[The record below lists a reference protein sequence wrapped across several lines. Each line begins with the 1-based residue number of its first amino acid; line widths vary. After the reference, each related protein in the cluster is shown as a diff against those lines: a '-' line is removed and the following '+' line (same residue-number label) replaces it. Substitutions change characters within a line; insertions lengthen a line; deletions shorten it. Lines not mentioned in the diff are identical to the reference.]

1 MRRVI
6 FSISVI
12 VAFTMFL
19 SLAVYGQEETVFSGN
34 LRLGYVNMKDTE
46 KVKYEDSFSIH
57 FLELMV
63 KKKVGSFG
71 IFVNERIGDNNA
83 NYLYEGWI
91 YYTMPEKLGTI
102 KLGLVPVPFGI
113 YSNGLY
119 YPKGIP
125 FDRNWLWD
133 QDYGISYT
141 GNFQQSDSLGFSLE
155 AAYLNKENAASELG
169 AFNAEG
175 CNECLGER
183 DTLTGRLG
191 LNLGIENLLEAK
203 IGGSGQFGKLV
214 RKNQDEK
221 DDKVGLA
228 GDITI
233 TQKIIDMPIVLM
245 GEFIN
250 YSLGESDMAK
260 GNIVMAQADITPI
273 QKLGML
279 DKATLSLHVGMEMP
293 KEGKA
298 RTNLIGQLL
307 LQLDKQFL
315 IFAQVFGDKY
325 EDADEMTGQGLRVW
339 FMYLF

>member
-1 MRRVI
+1 MKHLKKFENFDLGRFNEDEEDEKQDFIEDVEDVDDNYEEVEDEEEFEDEEDEEENQRRRVWGDE
-6 FSISVI
+6 V
-12 VAFTMFL
+12 V
-19 SLAVYGQEETVFSGN
+19 E
-34 LRLGYVNMKDTE
+34 
-46 KVKYEDSFSIH
+46 
-57 FLELMV
+57 
-63 KKKVGSFG
+63 KKK
-71 IFVNERIGDNNA
+71 INA
-83 NYLYEGWI
+83 G
-91 YYTMPEKLGTI
+91 
-102 KLGLVPVPFGI
+102 
-113 YSNGLY
+113 
-119 YPKGIP
+119 
-125 FDRNWLWD
+125 
-133 QDYGISYT
+133 
-141 GNFQQSDSLGFSLE
+141 FQ
-155 AAYLNKENAASELG
+155 AYLDKQ
-169 AFNAEG
+169 
-175 CNECLGER
+175 
-183 DTLTGRLG
+183 
-191 LNLGIENLLEAK
+191 K
-203 IGGSGQFGKLV
+203 GKKV
-214 RKNQDEK
+214 DKKDEK